1 MSSSHTIFHR
11 HILETPQG
19 SVDSTN
25 TTYVLSYAPDST
37 ANVKVYVNG
46 LQQFIGVDFDLITP
60 VGYSDG
66 PSIIELF
73 EAPLDTGGKID
84 DIKVEYTTGTRV
96 RTSL

>member
-19 SVDSTN
+19 NVDSTN
-25 TTYVLSYAPDST
+25 IEFVLSYTPDST
-37 ANVKVYVNG
+37 SSVKVYING
-46 LQQFIGVDFDLITP
+46 LQQFIGVDFDLVGET
-60 VGYSDG
+60 GYSDQ
-66 PSIIELF
+66 PSKIVLH
-73 EAPLDTGGKID
+73 EALLDTGEMVD

>member
-11 HILETPQG
+11 HILETPDG

-25 TTYVLSYAPDST
+25 TEFILSYTPDST
-37 ANVKVYVNG
+37 SSIKVYING
-46 LQQFIGVDFDLITP
+46 LQQFIGVDFDLVGEI
-60 VGYSDG
+60 GYSDQ
-66 PSIIELF
+66 SAKVILH
-73 EAPLDTGGKID
+73 EAPLDTKGRVD